1 MTLDFE
7 SSSPSST
14 LGRSLF
20 SILFDIY
27 INDIF
32 NNVTGVSV
40 PGITTKIPGLL
51 FADYALVAETSDELK
66 SALNTITKCTDVHE
80 MQINN
85 RKRGI
90 IFINPSTTDN
100 FKIQNKIVSIVE
112 KYTYLGIIF
121 NNLWECN

>member
-14 LGRSLF
+14 LGRPLF

-27 INDIF
+27 INDIL

-51 FADYALVAETSDELK
+51 FADYAVVVAEIDS
-66 SALNTITKCTDVHE
+66 
-80 MQINN
+80 
-85 RKRGI
+85 
-90 IFINPSTTDN
+90 
-100 FKIQNKIVSIVE
+100 
-112 KYTYLGIIF
+112 KYY
-121 NNLWECN
+121 N